1 MKKIIPWSQAH
12 FISNEKYHLNK
23 AFNSTWISGGSY
35 VTKFEKEF
43 SKYIKSNFAIT
54 VNNGTSAIHLVFL
67 ALKLK
72 KGDEIII
79 PSFGYMAA
87 ANIAILMGLKPVF
100 ADVHLDTFC
109 IDFNSVKKK
118 ITKKTKLIVLINTYG
133 NVCDLNTIVKFAKK
147 KKN

>member
-118 ITKKTKLIVLINTYG
+118 N
-133 NVCDLNTIVKFAKK
+133 N
-147 KKN
+147 KKNKVNSINQYLR